1 MKVSFFP
8 ETKSGKW
15 SLVFFLAIILLFLFF
30 IIAIS
35 IFNQRGQE
43 TFFGNLYLAIP
54 MVMIYISGV
63 LGFITGIISMGK
75 SKKKAIASIISTV
88 LCLVVILYGLAEI
101 VFPH

>member
-15 SLVFFLAIILLFLFF
+15 SLVFFLAIIVLSIFF

-35 IFNQRGQE
+35 IFNQRGGE
-43 TFFGNLYLAIP
+43 TFFSNLYLAIP
-54 MVMIYISGV
+54 MVLIYISGV

-75 SKKKAIASIISTV
+75 SKKRSVAAIISTII
-88 LCLVVILYGLAEI
+88 CLVVTLYGLMEM